1 MAKDEAKDNRFCE
14 LVAGGMTYSDAYLA
28 AGFSKNYSKKALW
41 VKASKKAERHRAQ
54 INAIKAKIGQMAE
67 EENKWSREIAIDA
80 LKLVIDDCKKDGEL
94 KEKRAYIAACAELN
108 KMCGHY
114 APDKHEVRAAGLEDN
129 SIDDVLRNLGYA
141 K

>member
-1 MAKDEAKDNRFCE
+1 MAKDEAKDNKFCE
-14 LVAGGMTYSDAYLA
+14 LVAQGMPQTEAYVE
-28 AGFSKNYSKKALW
+28 AGFSKNYSKKALK
-41 VKASKKAERHRAQ
+41 VKACEKAARHRDK
-54 INAIKAKIGQMAE
+54 INAIRAKIKQMAE
-67 EENKWSREIAIDA
+67 DDNVWSRTIAINA

-129 SIDDVLRNLGYA
+129 SIDEVLRNLGYA